1 MPAAK
6 LVVIYPVSSDV
17 AAFERAYSDEHIPL
31 AAPVFAAAGATKAV
45 LSKMNGPAPYHRM
58 AEIHFKSLDALNAC
72 AGSADGKKV
81 VADATRISTGGAPLI
96 MIATEDVVTF

>member
-1 MPAAK
+1 
-6 LVVIYPVSSDV
+6 
-17 AAFERAYSDEHIPL
+17 
-31 AAPVFAAAGATKAV
+31 
-45 LSKMNGPAPYHRM
+45 M

>member
-1 MPAAK
+1 MPGAK
-6 LVVIYPVSSDV
+6 LVVIYPVPRDV

-31 AAPVFAAAGATKAV
+31 AAPVFAAAGATYSV
-45 LSKMNGPAPYHRM
+45 LSKITGPASYHRI

-72 AGSADGKKV
+72 AGSAAGKNV

-96 MIATEDVVTF
+96 MIATEEVVTF